1 MNSKLLLVK
10 ALTLLCLETQV
21 PELAKDPSYD
31 LCSQIVDKCKK
42 KEGTVK
48 DFGED
53 TVETL
58 RNTLHWSVQMR
69 NTDNDILMQRLKL
82 SLANDTLTYE
92 SIERGLADNY
102 KGDDKDHFLFNKAN
116 KLRLTLTKDLSR
128 LNLIEAMEN
137 TAFKL
142 RLGPEQVRDYDDLLP
157 NLSIKMEMEKLGSNG
172 DEIPGR
178 MSGFDLSNREHV
190 KNALSASK
198 KALSLDGVIR
208 FSLQGFNNLFGDH
221 QGIRRGEF
229 VLISALQH
237 KWKSG
242 ILRRC
247 FIDACMYNKPYLVN
261 PDKKPAA
268 VFISLEND
276 AELDILSIYKEIV
289 ENREGG
295 QLVDI
300 SALSDFEIEQAADVV
315 VEELTKNGV
324 TPIIERFNP
333 ALFTFDALRAF
344 VEKIERSG
352 YEIAFMSI
360 DYLNKMSKR
369 GLTAG
374 GVAGDDI
381 KDLFTRVFNFVAEK
395 KIATITA
402 HQMSTE
408 AKQMERNGV
417 DMLVKE
423 VKELGYYENCRSL
436 DQIVDME
443 IYQHKVCVNGKYY
456 ITWQRGKHRKPTITP
471 DELMF
476 CIYEFN
482 KIGTFKPDINGQA
495 RYSRRFGGGMG
506 ANADEP
512 AWDDFSQLAA

>member
-10 ALTLLCLETQV
+10 ALTLLCLESQV
-21 PELAKDPSYD
+21 PDLAKDPSYD
-31 LCSQIVDKCKK
+31 LCNQVVEKCKK
-42 KEGTVK
+42 REGTVK

-53 TVETL
+53 TVESL
-58 RNTLHWSVQMR
+58 RNALHWTVQNR

-82 SLANDTLTYE
+82 SLANDVVTYE
-92 SIERGLADNY
+92 SIERGLQNTY
-102 KGDDKDHFLFNKAN
+102 KGSDYNDFLYNKAY
-116 KLRLTLTKDLSR
+116 KVRTTLTKDLSR

-157 NLSIKMEMEKLGSNG
+157 SLTNKIELDQSGSNG
-172 DEIPGR
+172 NEIPGR
-178 MSGFDLSNREHV
+178 MAGFDLSAKEQVR
-190 KNALSASK
+190 NALLASK
-198 KALSLDGVIR
+198 RALSLDGVIR

-229 VLISALQH
+229 VLVSALQH

-247 FIDACMYNKPYLVN
+247 FIDACMYNKPFLIN
-261 PDKKPAA
+261 PEKKPAA

-276 AELDILSIYKEIV
+276 AELDTLSIYKEIV
-289 ENREGG
+289 ENRPDG

-300 SALSDFEIEQAADVV
+300 GSMTEFEIEQASEELVT
-315 VEELTKNGV
+315 ELTKNGV

-333 ALFTFDALRAF
+333 AVFNFEAF
-344 VEKIERSG
+344 KMFIDKLERSG
-352 YEIAFMSI
+352 YEITFMAI

-369 GLTAG
+369 GMGTSS
-374 GVAGDDI
+374 VAGDDI
-381 KDLFTRVFNFVAEK
+381 KELFTRMFNFVAEK

-417 DMLVKE
+417 DLLVKE
-423 VKELGYYENCRSL
+423 VRELGYYENCRSL

-471 DELMF
+471 DEMMF

-482 KIGTFKPDINGQA
+482 KIGTFKPDIFGQA
-495 RYSRRFGGGMG
+495 KYSRRFGGGVG
-506 ANADEP
+506 ANADQP
-512 AWDDFSQLAA
+512 AWDDFGGLAA